1 MSKAEF
7 AGLHQAGAPLV
18 LYNIWDAGSALAVAK
33 AGAKALA
40 TGSASL
46 ASAQGFEDGEDMPF
60 ATLAQTVS
68 QIARATRLPLSVDF
82 EAGFADDLATLS
94 GNATALLDAGV
105 VGCNL
110 EDRLITA
117 DGLRDMAEQAERIAA
132 LDSAGLFVNARTDV
146 FLDAM
151 AAGDDP
157 DTQELLDAALARG
170 AAYAAAGAG
179 SFFMPGLSDPELIAK
194 ACAAMAIPVNIMR
207 LPGMVSNAD
216 LADLGVRRISY
227 GPAPWRDAMAS
238 VEEAARNAMAG

>member
-7 AGLHQAGAPLV
+7 AALHQAGSPLV
-18 LYNIWDAGSALAVAK
+18 LYNIWDAGSAQAVAR
-33 AGAKALA
+33 AGANALA

-46 ASAQGFEDGEDMPF
+46 ASAQGFEDGEKMPF
-60 ATLAQTVS
+60 EALVRTVS
-68 QIARATRLPLSVDF
+68 QIGAATRLPLSVDM

-94 GNATALLDAGV
+94 DNAAALLNVGA

-117 DGLRDMAEQAERIAA
+117 EGLRDVAEQAERIAA
-132 LDSAGLFVNARTDV
+132 VDGAGLFVNARTDV

-151 AAGDDP
+151 GAGENP
-157 DTQELLDAALARG
+157 DTQELLDAAMARG
-170 AAYAAAGAG
+170 AAYAAAGAR
-179 SFFMPGLSDPELIAK
+179 SFFMPGLSDPHLIAK

-207 LPGMVSNAD
+207 LPSMVSNAE

-227 GPAPWRDAMAS
+227 GPAPWRDAIGF
-238 VEEAARNAMAG
+238 VENAARDAFMV